1 MNAPADRA
9 VIHAYR
15 HLFRQ
20 GLKACHYATPAR
32 YMLLQSLRKAYR
44 SSPVEAFDATKI
56 KNTLGFLERA
66 TEVAGM
72 EHKIF
77 KNLLMSR
84 YWEQDHITREM
95 RV

>member
-1 MNAPADRA
+1 
-9 VIHAYR
+9 
-15 HLFRQ
+15 
-20 GLKACHYATPAR
+20 
-32 YMLLQSLRKAYR
+32 MLLQSLRKAYR
-44 SSPVEAFDATKI
+44 SSPVEAFDAIKI